1 MSTATLVVRAAK
13 PASALGLAS
22 AAVRLAVKAVLATVV
37 LGLLTL
43 VIGPRV
49 YPFQSFYVRSASMS
63 PSIKMGS
70 LVIAERASADE
81 LRPGDV
87 IVFQRPD
94 RPGMMVIH
102 RIDAIQEAAS
112 GPVFVTRGDANGAPD
127 AWQVPATGDGWRA
140 VYSLSKV
147 GFTVGWLHAAVSRRG
162 WVGAL
167 AIVAA
172 VSALIAIWRCEEP
185 E

>member
-1 MSTATLVVRAAK
+1 MSTAVLDVRVAK
-13 PASALGLAS
+13 PASALRLAS
-22 AAVRLAVKAVLATVV
+22 AAARLVVKAAVATVV

-43 VIGPRV
+43 VVGPRV

-63 PSIKMGS
+63 PAIPVGA

-87 IVFQRPD
+87 IVFSRPD
-94 RPGMMVIH
+94 RPGMMIVH
-102 RIDAIQEAAS
+102 RIDAIEETSS
-112 GPVFVTRGDANGAPD
+112 GRVFITKGDANATAD

-140 VYSLSKV
+140 VHSISRV
-147 GFTVGWLHAAVSRRG
+147 GFTVGWLHTAVSRRG
-162 WVGAL
+162 WVGTL

-172 VSALIAIWRCEEP
+172 IYALIVIWRCEEP